1 MATYQE
7 LQAQIAELT
16 IQAEQA
22 RKQEIARAVAQIKSL
37 MEEYGITIKD
47 LSKPSRSS
55 AAKRESVP
63 PKYCDPATGKT
74 WTGRGKPPKWIADA
88 ANRDQY
94 LIK

>member
-63 PKYCDPATGKT
+63 PKYCDPVTGKT